1 MKNRVAVLFLSGLL
15 SAGFECRAQTGSQEP
30 TSAPAR
36 SPGAVLRLSL
46 KDAVDIA
53 LGAEGNPRVQIAAE
67 TVNQSKSRSAEARSA
82 LLPNLEGSVGQLNR
96 TANLQAYGLTFRLSS
111 LGFQFPTLVGPYDL
125 FDARATA
132 SQSAFDLSAIRRYQA
147 SRTGISQAQSEDEN
161 VQDLITSAVARAYLS
176 AVRADAAVETAR
188 ANLKLAQDL
197 LDLASSLK
205 AAGSATGIEVTRARV
220 QLAHEKQSALVAE
233 TERRQAYFQLLNSMG
248 MDLTTPV
255 ELTQPL
261 AFLPVDVTA
270 TDQALK
276 IAFETRNDWKA
287 QVKREETAELSYSAV
302 KWERLPSI
310 GLFGDY
316 GTIGTSINDAIPTR
330 TYGFTVKIPVFDG
343 GRRDARRTESASQ
356 LRQERLRTHELHD
369 RIDLEVR
376 TAVDNLKSS
385 IDLVKT
391 AEEGLALAESELAQA
406 ERRYRAGVGTSL
418 EVTDAQTRLQRA
430 RDDTILALYAYNLSR
445 IDLGTA
451 MGTIRRLIQ

>member
-1 MKNRVAVLFLSGLL
+1 MKNRVAVLFLSALL
-15 SAGFECRAQTGSQEP
+15 SAGVECRAQTGVQE
-30 TSAPAR
+30 TMSAPPR
-36 SPGAVLRLSL
+36 PPGVVLRLSL

-53 LGAEGNPRVQIAAE
+53 LGAEGNPRVRIALE

-82 LLPNLEGSVGQLNR
+82 LLPNLDGSVGQLNR

-132 SQSAFDLSAIRRYQA
+132 SQSAFDFSAIRRYQA

-176 AVRADAAVETAR
+176 AVRADAAVETAM
-188 ANLKLAQDL
+188 ANLRLAQDL

-220 QLAHEKQSALVAE
+220 QLAHEQQSSVVAE
-233 TERRQAYFQLLNSMG
+233 NERRRAYFQLLNSMG

-270 TDQALK
+270 TDQALE

-287 QVKREETAELSYSAV
+287 QVKREETAELTCSAV
-302 KWERLPSI
+302 KWERLPSV

-330 TYGFTVKIPVFDG
+330 TYGFTIRIPVFDG
-343 GRRDARRTESASQ
+343 GRRDARRAESASQ
-356 LRQERLRTHELHD
+356 LRQEHLRTQELHD

-376 TAVDNLKSS
+376 TAIDNLKSS
-385 IDLVKT
+385 ADLVKT

-406 ERRYRAGVGTSL
+406 ERRYKAGVGTSL

-430 RDDTILALYAYNLSR
+430 RDDRILALYAYNLSR

>member
-1 MKNRVAVLFLSGLL
+1 MKNRVAVLFLPALL
-15 SAGFECRAQTGSQEP
+15 LAGFECRAQTGVQE
-30 TSAPAR
+30 TMSAPAR
-36 SPGAVLRLSL
+36 PPGTVLRLSL

-53 LGAEGNPRVQIAAE
+53 LGAEGNPRVRIAGE
-67 TVNQSKSRSAEARSA
+67 SVNQSKSRSAEARSA
-82 LLPNLEGSVGQLNR
+82 LLPNLEASVGQMNR
-96 TANLQAYGLTFRLSS
+96 TQNLQAFGLQFQLPIP
-111 LGFQFPTLVGPYDL
+111 GFHFPTLVGPYDV

-132 SQSAFDLSAIRRYQA
+132 SQSAFDFSSIRRYQA
-147 SRTGISQAQSEDEN
+147 SRAGVNQAQSEDEN
-161 VQDLITSAVARAYLS
+161 VQDLITSSVARAYLG

-188 ANLKLAQDL
+188 ANLNLAQDL

-220 QLAHEKQSALVAE
+220 QLAHEQQRSLVAE
-233 TERRQAYFQLLNSMG
+233 NERRRAYFELLNSMG

-255 ELTQPL
+255 ELTQAL
-261 AFLPVDVTA
+261 AFLPVNVTA
-270 TDQALK
+270 SDQALK
-276 IAFETRNDWKA
+276 VAFETRNDWKA
-287 QVKREETAELSYSAV
+287 QLQREESAELTYSAV
-302 KWERLPSI
+302 KWERLPSV

-316 GTIGTSINDAIPTR
+316 GTIGTGINDAIPTR

-343 GRRDARRTESASQ
+343 GRRDARRAESGSQ

-376 TAVDNLKSS
+376 TAIDNLKSS

-391 AEEGLALAESELAQA
+391 AEEGLALAESEFAQA

-430 RDDTILALYAYNLSR
+430 RDDRILALYAYNLSR

>member
-1 MKNRVAVLFLSGLL
+1 MKNRVAFLFLSALL
-15 SAGFECRAQTGSQEP
+15 SAGFECRAQAGGQEP
-30 TSAPAR
+30 ASASAR
-36 SPGAVLRLSL
+36 SPGAVLRLSM

-53 LGAEGNPRVQIAAE
+53 LGAEGNPRVRIAEE

-96 TANLQAYGLTFRLSS
+96 TTNLQAYGLTFRLSS

-132 SQSAFDLSAIRRYQA
+132 NQSAFDFSAIRRYQA

-161 VQDLITSAVARAYLS
+161 VQDLITSTVARAYLG
-176 AVRADAAVETAR
+176 AVRADAAVGTAR
-188 ANLKLAQDL
+188 ANLRLAKDL

-220 QLAHEKQSALVAE
+220 QLAHEQQSALVADN
-233 TERRQAYFQLLNSMG
+233 ERRRAYFQLLNSMG

-270 TDQALK
+270 ADQALK
-276 IAFETRNDWKA
+276 IAFEARNDWKA
-287 QVKREETAELSYSAV
+287 QVRRKEGAELTYSAV
-302 KWERLPSI
+302 KWERLPSV

-343 GRRDARRTESASQ
+343 GRRDARRAESASQ
-356 LRQERLRTHELHD
+356 LRQEQLRTRELHD

-376 TAVDNLKSS
+376 TAIDNLKSS

-406 ERRYRAGVGTSL
+406 ERRYKAGVGTSL

-430 RDDTILALYAYNLSR
+430 RDDRILALYAYNLSR